1 MIPFGLMRVFA
12 HLGVA
17 IRSVLAVILAPRR
30 LVVPCVLAQGLG

>member
-30 LVVPCVLAQGLG
+30 LVVLGVLAQGLG